1 MRCATCGCPQSRWL
15 RVCTVAQQFGC
26 SERSVRRMISRGQV
40 DAVRLG
46 RQWRIDH
53 GSLDDLVR
61 QGSVRPTWPVQD
73 ADPWP

>member
-1 MRCATCGCPQSRWL
+1 
-15 RVCTVAQQFGC
+15 
-26 SERSVRRMISRGQV
+26 MISRGQV

-73 ADPWP
+73 ADP